1 MAEEIR
7 DSALAASG
15 LLTRTIGG
23 PSVKPY
29 QPAGLWEQS
38 GTGKTYTQDTAR
50 SCIAAACTRSGAA
63 PRRRR
68 RCSPSMRCRVRSARP
83 SGK

>member
-15 LLTRTIGG
+15 LLNRTIGG

-38 GTGKTYTQDTAR
+38 GTGKTYTQDTGAQA
-50 SCIAAACTRSGAA
+50 IPPQPLHVLEAHVAAAVDDDL
-63 PRRRR
+63 RRHL
-68 RCSPSMRCRVRSARP
+68 A
-83 SGK
+83 